1 MFAVLLSSIALAIDP
16 PANLYRAKCS
26 SCHGKNGA
34 GKPAMKVPSLVSN
47 EAKKMSDRE
56 IRELIATRA
65 NGEMDR
71 NPSHTN
77 LKKRLTKD
85 QVEQIIVEIRKLQE
99 SQH

>member
-1 MFAVLLSSIALAIDP
+1 
-16 PANLYRAKCS
+16 
-26 SCHGKNGA
+26 
-34 GKPAMKVPSLVSN
+34 MKVPSLVSD
-47 EAKKMSDRE
+47 EAKQMSDQK
-56 IRELIATRA
+56 IRELIAARA